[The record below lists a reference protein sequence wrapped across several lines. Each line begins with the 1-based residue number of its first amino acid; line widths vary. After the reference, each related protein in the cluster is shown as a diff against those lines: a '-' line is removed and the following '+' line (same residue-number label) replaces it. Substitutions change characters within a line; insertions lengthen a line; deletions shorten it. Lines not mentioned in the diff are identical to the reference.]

1 MCKTEPPT
9 DATSKAQPSASS
21 TQSSAS
27 TTAKR
32 QKQPLHK
39 QSQGVVPNSLTFCL
53 FVWAVAQEVMR
64 PSDMRM
70 SMKSCLYVLVVSYI
84 YCDYWLWML
93 HCFLDRKEN
102 LKSRIPDI
110 AEFAR
115 KFQEHHDFPA
125 QVLHEN
131 HLGEIN
137 DLVSGVAGMGL
148 LLGYWTS
155 PASKLIVIGV
165 TLWGAVGGMNHF
177 CCHAISHGYQVPAFF
192 KYGQQWGLLPTSR
205 HHKIH
210 HTAPHEE
217 NWNFL
222 NGFYFIYEP
231 LYYATGS
238 SYKALFAM
246 FYTCNPILAQTW
258 LLALGI
264 LA

>member
-1 MCKTEPPT
+1 MCKTETAANTT
-9 DATSKAQPSASS
+9 DKA
-21 TQSSAS
+21 QSSAS
-27 TTAKR
+27 TTAKP
-32 QKQPLHK
+32 QKQPLAK
-39 QSQGVVPNSLTFCL
+39 QSQGALPNSLTFCL
-53 FVWAVAQEVMR
+53 FVWAVVQEIMR

-70 SMKSCLYVLVVSYI
+70 TMRTGLYVLFVSYF

-102 LKSRIPDI
+102 LTSRIPDI

-125 QVLHEN
+125 RVLYEN